1 MKLIRTFHPVGHGAF
16 YTERFYDEQD
26 NILFTAV
33 FDCGCFEAA
42 KPGCNA
48 QFYEKQIATVIQK
61 GFTKGDTIDVLF
73 ISHFHTD
80 HINGVKFLLKYCDVK
95 RIYIPILTPR
105 VILEAFLFN
114 YIQTGSIN
122 NVGNK
127 LIEKFASGQ
136 IPNVTQIRTHRINKK
151 EYRLEEVEITQN
163 NNKFLPSQSKLCSAN
178 VSWTFIPFNLLEG
191 QMNKL
196 LYKRSPLKGLM
207 RNRKVDF
214 VKLRDFITSTNISQL
229 QQIYKQALKV
239 EHNSYSMTV
248 LSYYSQY
255 NPKNTQYQIWWNNN
269 IIQNISLINC
279 LYMGDFEANANYPKR
294 NKNIENLKSYYTKK
308 WKEIGLLQVPHH
320 GSEHNY
326 NDDLYDI
333 QRLCIISHGDPD
345 KYHHP
350 DLRVVNGIQQHHCT
364 PIDVTDKQQTKNEF
378 SYTI

>member
-16 YTERFYDEQD
+16 YTERFYDGSGKC
-26 NILFTAV
+26 IFTAV

-42 KPGCNA
+42 KKGVNHHLNHINTTIQNTFNA
-48 QFYEKQIATVIQK
+48 NDV
-61 GFTKGDTIDVLF
+61 IDVLF

-80 HINGVKFLLKYCDVK
+80 HINGIDFLLKHCDIK

-114 YIQTGSIN
+114 CIQTGSTDNI
-122 NVGNK
+122 GNE
-127 LIEKFASGQ
+127 LIEKFATSQ
-136 IPNVTQIRTHRINKK
+136 IPNVTQIRSNRTNQKDVQLK
-151 EYRLEEVEITQN
+151 EVEITLN
-163 NNKFLPSQSKLCSAN
+163 HNRFLSSHSRLCHSN
-178 VSWTFIPFNLLEG
+178 ISWTFIPFNLLEG

-196 LYKRSPLKGLM
+196 LYKRSPLKRLV
-207 RNRKVDF
+207 RNRQVDF
-214 VKLRDFITSTNISQL
+214 VKLHKFITSKSISQL

-279 LYMGDFEANANYPKR
+279 LYMGDFEANANYPKQ
-294 NKNIENLKSYYTKK
+294 NTNIDALRSFYSTR
-308 WKEIGLLQVPHH
+308 WRGIGLLQVPHH
-320 GSEHNY
+320 GSKHNY
-326 NDDLYDI
+326 DDKLYDV
-333 QRLCIISHGDPD
+333 QRLCVISHGDPD

-350 DLRVVNGIQQHHCT
+350 DICVVNRIQQHHCT

>member
-16 YTERFYDEQD
+16 YTERFFDGSGKC
-26 NILFTAV
+26 IFTAV

-42 KPGCNA
+42 KKGVNHHLNHINTTIQNTFNA
-48 QFYEKQIATVIQK
+48 NDV
-61 GFTKGDTIDVLF
+61 IDVLF

-80 HINGVKFLLKYCDVK
+80 HINGIDFLLKHCDIK

-114 YIQTGSIN
+114 CIQTGSTDNI
-122 NVGNK
+122 GNE
-127 LIEKFASGQ
+127 LIEKFATSQ
-136 IPNVTQIRTHRINKK
+136 IPNVTQIRSNRTNQKDIQLK
-151 EYRLEEVEITQN
+151 EVEITLN
-163 NNKFLPSQSKLCSAN
+163 HNRFLSSHSRLCHSN
-178 VSWTFIPFNLLEG
+178 ISWTFIPFNLLEG

-196 LYKRSPLKGLM
+196 LYKRSPLKGLV
-207 RNRKVDF
+207 RNRQVDF
-214 VKLRDFITSTNISQL
+214 VKLHNFITSNSISQL

-279 LYMGDFEANANYPKR
+279 LYMGDFEANANYPKQ
-294 NKNIENLKSYYTKK
+294 NTNIDALRSFYSTR
-308 WKEIGLLQVPHH
+308 WRGIGLLQVPHH
-320 GSEHNY
+320 GSKHNY
-326 NDDLYDI
+326 DDKLYDV
-333 QRLCIISHGDPD
+333 QRLCVISHGDPD

-350 DLRVVNGIQQHHCT
+350 DICVVNGIRKHHCT
-364 PIDVTDKQQTKNEF
+364 PIDVTDKQQSKNDF

>member
-16 YTERFYDEQD
+16 YTERFYDGLGKC
-26 NILFTAV
+26 IFTAV

-42 KPGCNA
+42 KKGVNHHLNHINTTIQNTFNA
-48 QFYEKQIATVIQK
+48 NDV
-61 GFTKGDTIDVLF
+61 IDVLF

-80 HINGVKFLLKYCDVK
+80 HINGIDFLLKHCDIK

-114 YIQTGSIN
+114 CIQTGSTDNI
-122 NVGNK
+122 GNE
-127 LIEKFASGQ
+127 LIEKFATSQ
-136 IPNVTQIRTHRINKK
+136 IPNVTQIRSNRTNQK
-151 EYRLEEVEITQN
+151 EVQLKEVEITLN
-163 NNKFLPSQSKLCSAN
+163 HNRFLSSHSRLCHSN
-178 VSWTFIPFNLLEG
+178 ISWTFIPFNLLEG
-191 QMNKL
+191 QMNNL
-196 LYKRSPLKGLM
+196 LYKRSPLKGLV
-207 RNRKVDF
+207 RNRQVDF
-214 VKLRDFITSTNISQL
+214 VKLHKFITSKSISQL

-294 NKNIENLKSYYTKK
+294 NKNIENLKSYYAKK

-320 GSEHNY
+320 GSKHNY
-326 NDDLYDI
+326 DDKLYDI
-333 QRLCIISHGDPD
+333 QRLCVISHGDPD

-350 DLRVVNGIQQHHCT
+350 DICVVNRIQQHHCT
-364 PIDVTDKQQTKNEF
+364 PIDVTDKPQTKNEF

>member
-16 YTERFYDEQD
+16 YTERFYDGSGKC
-26 NILFTAV
+26 IFTAV

-42 KPGCNA
+42 KKGVNHHLNHINTTIQNTFNA
-48 QFYEKQIATVIQK
+48 NDV
-61 GFTKGDTIDVLF
+61 IDVLF

-80 HINGVKFLLKYCDVK
+80 HINGIDFLLKHCDIK

-114 YIQTGSIN
+114 CIQTGSTDNI
-122 NVGNK
+122 GNE
-127 LIEKFASGQ
+127 LIEKFATSQ
-136 IPNVTQIRTHRINKK
+136 IPNVTQIRSNRKNQKDVQLK
-151 EYRLEEVEITQN
+151 EVEITLN
-163 NNKFLPSQSKLCSAN
+163 HNRFLSSHSKLCHSN
-178 VSWTFIPFNLLEG
+178 ISWTFIPFNLLEG

-196 LYKRSPLKGLM
+196 LYKRSPLKGLV
-207 RNRKVDF
+207 RNRQVDF
-214 VKLRDFITSTNISQL
+214 VKLHNFITSNSISQL

-279 LYMGDFEANANYPKR
+279 LYMGDFEANANYPKQ
-294 NKNIENLKSYYTKK
+294 NTNIDALKSFYSTR
-308 WKEIGLLQVPHH
+308 WREIGLLQVPHH
-320 GSEHNY
+320 GSKHNY
-326 NDDLYDI
+326 DDKLYDV
-333 QRLCIISHGDPD
+333 QRLCVISHGDPD

-350 DLRVVNGIQQHHCT
+350 DIYVVNRIQQHHCT

>member
-16 YTERFYDEQD
+16 YTERFYDGLGKC
-26 NILFTAV
+26 IFTAV

-42 KPGCNA
+42 KKGVNHHLNHINTTIQNTFNA
-48 QFYEKQIATVIQK
+48 NDV
-61 GFTKGDTIDVLF
+61 IDVLF

-80 HINGVKFLLKYCDVK
+80 HINGIDFLLKHCDIK

-114 YIQTGSIN
+114 CIQTGSTDNI
-122 NVGNK
+122 GNE
-127 LIEKFASGQ
+127 LIEKFAKSQ
-136 IPNVTQIRTHRINKK
+136 IPNVTQIRSNRTNQK
-151 EYRLEEVEITQN
+151 EVQLKEVEITLN
-163 NNKFLPSQSKLCSAN
+163 HNRFLSSHSRLCHSN
-178 VSWTFIPFNLLEG
+178 ISWTFIPFNLLEG
-191 QMNKL
+191 QMNNL
-196 LYKRSPLKGLM
+196 LYKRSPLKGLV
-207 RNRKVDF
+207 RNRQVDF
-214 VKLRDFITSTNISQL
+214 VKLHKFITSKSISQL

-294 NKNIENLKSYYTKK
+294 NKNIENLKSYYAKK

-320 GSEHNY
+320 GSKHNY
-326 NDDLYDI
+326 DDKLYDI

-350 DLRVVNGIQQHHCT
+350 DICVVNRIQQHHCT
-364 PIDVTDKQQTKNEF
+364 PIDVTDKPQTKNEF

>member
-16 YTERFYDEQD
+16 YTERFYDGSGKC
-26 NILFTAV
+26 IFTAV

-42 KPGCNA
+42 KKGVNHHLNHINTTIQNTFNA
-48 QFYEKQIATVIQK
+48 NDV
-61 GFTKGDTIDVLF
+61 IDVLF

-80 HINGVKFLLKYCDVK
+80 HINGIDFLLKHCDIK

-114 YIQTGSIN
+114 CIQTGSTDNI
-122 NVGNK
+122 GNE
-127 LIEKFASGQ
+127 LIEKFATSQ
-136 IPNVTQIRTHRINKK
+136 IPNVTQIRSNRTNQKDVQLK
-151 EYRLEEVEITQN
+151 EVEITLN
-163 NNKFLPSQSKLCSAN
+163 HNRFLSSHSRLCHSN
-178 VSWTFIPFNLLEG
+178 ISWTFITFNLLEG

-196 LYKRSPLKGLM
+196 LYKRSPLKGLV
-207 RNRKVDF
+207 RNRQVDF
-214 VKLRDFITSTNISQL
+214 VKLHNFITSNSISQL

-279 LYMGDFEANANYPKR
+279 LYMGDFEANANYPKQ
-294 NKNIENLKSYYTKK
+294 NTNIDALRSFYSTR
-308 WKEIGLLQVPHH
+308 WRGIGLLQVPHH
-320 GSEHNY
+320 GSKHNY
-326 NDDLYDI
+326 DDKLYDV
-333 QRLCIISHGDPD
+333 QRLCVISHGDPD

-350 DLRVVNGIQQHHCT
+350 DICVVNRIQQHHCT

>member
-16 YTERFYDEQD
+16 YTERFYDENG

-61 GFTKGDTIDVLF
+61 VFTKSDTIDVLF

-80 HINGVKFLLKYCDVK
+80 HINGVKFLLKYCNVK

-151 EYRLEEVEITQN
+151 EYRLEKVEITQN

-207 RNRKVDF
+207 CNRKVDF
-214 VKLRDFITSTNISQL
+214 VKLPKMCRNGQL
-229 QQIYKQALKV
+229 
-239 EHNSYSMTV
+239 
-248 LSYYSQY
+248 
-255 NPKNTQYQIWWNNN
+255 
-269 IIQNISLINC
+269 
-279 LYMGDFEANANYPKR
+279 
-294 NKNIENLKSYYTKK
+294 
-308 WKEIGLLQVPHH
+308 
-320 GSEHNY
+320 
-326 NDDLYDI
+326 
-333 QRLCIISHGDPD
+333 
-345 KYHHP
+345 
-350 DLRVVNGIQQHHCT
+350 
-364 PIDVTDKQQTKNEF
+364 
-378 SYTI
+378 